1 MKVAIDIPSVLIT
14 LAAVVGAVILAG
26 AAPLQSVGIDRDVQ
40 AIEDLSRPHPRDFI
54 SIQSG
59 SSFTVPPGRIAV
71 IESVTFL
78 EAPPSSG
85 WWLARVVVDGTSQFA
100 KIAYTS
106 SNNNFN
112 MQPSVGEPGVAAGE
126 GQVITLPSN
135 LPAAALGYLVDA

>member
-1 MKVAIDIPSVLIT
+1 MKLTIDIPSALIT
-14 LAAVVGAVILAG
+14 LSAVGIAAVLAG
-26 AAPLQSVGIDRDVQ
+26 AAPIQTTAGARDVQ
-40 AIEDLSRPHPRDFI
+40 AVENLSQAHPRDFI
-54 SIQSG
+54 SLQSG

-78 EAPPSSG
+78 EVPPNAG
-85 WWLARVVVDGTSQFA
+85 WWLARVVVDGTAQFA
-100 KIAYTS
+100 KLAYTS